1 MANKEVVCD
10 GAKLTCSMGIAP
22 MSLSLSVTSNSSVMV
37 ENKKV
42 ATELD
47 LAAVTG
53 TMCKSTSHP
62 VYISTSAAGAP
73 VTVNPCKPSI
83 VKWDKPSKAVKISM
97 MGLAALNK
105 GSKCKCL
112 FANGSITVGMPGSMK
127 TKIN

>member
-1 MANKEVVCD
+1 MGKEVVCD

-22 MSLSLSVTSNSSVMV
+22 MSLTLSVMSNPTVMV

-47 LAAVTG
+47 IASVTG

-62 VYISTSAAGAP
+62 IYISTSAAGAP
-73 VTVNPCKPSI
+73 VMVNPCKPTI
-83 VKWDKPSKAVKISM
+83 VSWENPSKGVKISM

-112 FANGSITVGMPGSMK
+112 LANGNITIGMPGSMK